1 MWRHKI
7 LWVSMCMAWGGSAA
21 PAWADDSN
29 KPQPGPAPVA
39 SAAKSAA
46 LPGVT
51 ITSTRT
57 ERSVDNVPDTVTVHT
72 ARQIELSGARNI
84 EELFR
89 DELDVTVNHDPARFT
104 AASSSTGRAG
114 NAGINIRGLEGNQ
127 VLMMTDGIR
136 LPFAFNFGPF
146 STGRGDYVDVNA
158 YKTVEVLRGPASTQY
173 GSDGLAG
180 AVQFLTLDPSDLLK
194 PGSDANGFARL
205 SYSSVDRSWN
215 TAVAGAGQKGPWQGL
230 LLGSF
235 YRGHDQDNRGSND
248 AANVN
253 RTTPNPMD
261 WHSQYVLGKAI
272 LAISPR
278 QSLGLTVEAL
288 RRKQDTDVL
297 SAIAVPPYAA
307 TSTRGLTANDT
318 IDRNRISLRHDWSGD
333 GWLRAARTEVY
344 WQDAQVRQ
352 RTWEDRNTAAD
363 RTRDNTYRQRI
374 LGLSTQ
380 LQSRIATEA
389 WLHRLSYGVDLSTS
403 RVSAVRDGTVPAAGE
418 TFPVKPFPDTDYRL
432 MGVFVQDEI
441 DSERFTFI
449 PGLRFDG
456 YQLDPSSSGYNG
468 KVVSLSDHAVSP
480 RLGAIWRLAPQVQP
494 YVQWALGFRAPTPDQ
509 VNNNFANPLQ
519 GYTSVGNPNLQAER
533 ANSIEL
539 GLRGSQGSL
548 SYSLA
553 AYHNRY
559 RNFIEQT
566 VVGGAGTS
574 TNPLIFQYVNL
585 SKATIRG
592 LEARARWQATS
603 QWSFNAGAAYSRGD
617 YEQDGVSAPLN
628 SVQPLRLLAGAQYD
642 AGWLGG
648 KLDVQHTQGKALSRI
663 DTADYT
669 GSPFTPKA
677 YTVVN
682 LGLWW
687 KPTPRITVSGNL
699 NNLFD
704 EKYWIWDDVRG
715 LSASSKIL
723 DAYTEPGRNVQVA
736 LRYDF

>member
-1 MWRHKI
+1 
-7 LWVSMCMAWGGSAA
+7 
-21 PAWADDSN
+21 
-29 KPQPGPAPVA
+29 
-39 SAAKSAA
+39 
-46 LPGVT
+46 
-51 ITSTRT
+51 
-57 ERSVDNVPDTVTVHT
+57 
-72 ARQIELSGARNI
+72 
-84 EELFR
+84 
-89 DELDVTVNHDPARFT
+89 
-104 AASSSTGRAG
+104 
-114 NAGINIRGLEGNQ
+114 
-127 VLMMTDGIR
+127 
-136 LPFAFNFGPF
+136 
-146 STGRGDYVDVNA
+146 
-158 YKTVEVLRGPASTQY
+158 
-173 GSDGLAG
+173 
-180 AVQFLTLDPSDLLK
+180 
-194 PGSDANGFARL
+194 
-205 SYSSVDRSWN
+205 
-215 TAVAGAGQKGPWQGL
+215 
-230 LLGSF
+230 
-235 YRGHDQDNRGSND
+235 
-248 AANVN
+248 
-253 RTTPNPMD
+253 MD

-380 LQSRIATEA
+380 LQSRIATAA

-432 MGVFVQDEI
+432 MGLFVQDEI

-519 GYTSVGNPNLQAER
+519 GYTSVGNPNLQAEH

-628 SVQPLRLLAGAQYD
+628 SVQPLRLLAGASTTPD
-642 AGWLGG
+642 GSAASSTCSTPRAKRSAASTPPTTPAAPSRPRPTPWSTSACGG
-648 KLDVQHTQGKALSRI
+648 SPRRASPCRATSTTCSMKS
-663 DTADYT
+663 T
-669 GSPFTPKA
+669 GSGTTCAACRPA
-677 YTVVN
+677 ARSSM
-682 LGLWW
+682 
-687 KPTPRITVSGNL
+687 PTPNPGAMCKSRCATT
-699 NNLFD
+699 F
-704 EKYWIWDDVRG
+704 EKV
-715 LSASSKIL
+715 
-723 DAYTEPGRNVQVA
+723 
-736 LRYDF
+736 